1 VSATTS
7 VRDLVSFLTARFT
20 VSRGEGTSPRGC
32 APVCRSPTS
41 NFSTPDFFFLLAS
54 LCPRAQV
61 DGRDTAQL
69 SAVGGAIPVAIA
81 AVEAVRRR
89 VGLHQITS
97 LTTAVLDPTSSTS
110 SSSSSPAPRSA
121 PAVLPKLDIVL
132 STLQLDASDPGYQ
145 APVAASELVGPDA
158 GSAVFWRR
166 RGGAGGEVGSPGP
179 GLRAS
184 AARPP
189 RTPASPLAINT
200 TLLSASSSACS
211 TATKST
217 SSACASP
224 SSAAT
229 LVGEAAVVASGSGSG
244 SAGGGRRQRR
254 GPHARAQRREGIWQ
268 PQHVQEG
275 LQPPQDVQQL
285 FLAFQLTIA
294 AAAAAAAMAGIA
306 APAVPH
312 RQHRHQLHP
321 SRSARKTGRG
331 QASAASSGTGAGG
344 GSPSSS
350 SSSSSS
356 SSLFTAG
363 GKSGA
368 GRGEDD
374 PLPPASVGRR
384 SISSPES
391 LASDVAAE
399 VPLLAIGAGSPEVG
413 GGAGV
418 VRPSPTAG
426 GEERGWKAAGG
437 KPAGPGNV
445 VVALP
450 VTESTGPR

>member
-20 VSRGEGTSPRGC
+20 VSRRRNV
-32 APVCRSPTS
+32 AARLRARLQKS
-41 NFSTPDFFFLLAS
+41 NVEFLNSRFFSLLAS

-69 SAVGGAIPVAIA
+69 SAVGGAIPIAIA

-97 LTTAVLDPTSSTS
+97 LTTAVLDPTSSTSS

-166 RGGAGGEVGSPGP
+166 KGGAGGEVGSPGP

-254 GPHARAQRREGIWQ
+254 GPHARAQRREGMWQ
-268 PQHVQEG
+268 PQQVQEG

-331 QASAASSGTGAGG
+331 QASATSSGTGAGG